1 MIHETFKCTCYE
13 IVTKRDLCKC
23 RFLAVDVLHWG
34 LSGTYVTLSR
44 GQMKKKNY
52 IHMKHLA
59 DYIIYLALNQTL
71 LKAEHVEMLIM

>member
-23 RFLAVDVLHWG
+23 RFLAADVLHWG

-44 GQMKKKNY
+44 GQMKKNKKYSYEAFSRLHNLFSTESDS
-52 IHMKHLA
+52 IKS
-59 DYIIYLALNQTL
+59 
-71 LKAEHVEMLIM
+71 